1 MEACVGSYFL
11 GRFDLYFKELYIHN
25 LTILYLQIED
35 WYLSGKKNLAVGDLV
50 THVLYGRG
58 WIGVICDFRK
68 ENSVPTQKRDVQAL
82 VQIQPGTEFD
92 GFFKRSSSSD
102 RVNEN
107 LGYVTVHWLFK
118 VKERDGNFRP
128 SRNET
133 PGS

>member
-1 MEACVGSYFL
+1 M
-11 GRFDLYFKELYIHN
+11 
-25 LTILYLQIED
+25 ILYLQIED
-35 WYLSGKKNLAVGDLV
+35 WNLSGKKMLAVGDLV

-68 ENSVPTQKRDVQAL
+68 ESSASTQRRDIQAL

-92 GFFKRSSSSD
+92 GFFKRSSAAD
-102 RVNEN
+102 RINEN

-118 VKERDGNFRP
+118 VKEKNGNFRS

-133 PGS
+133 SGS